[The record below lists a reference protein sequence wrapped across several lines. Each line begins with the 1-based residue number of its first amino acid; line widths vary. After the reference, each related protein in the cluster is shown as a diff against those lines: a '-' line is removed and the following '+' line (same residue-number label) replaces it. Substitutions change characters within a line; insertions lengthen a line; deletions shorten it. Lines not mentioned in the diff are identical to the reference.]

1 MPTLEAVREDL
12 DTATSALDDI
22 RAAMRDGQN
31 VDLDQFNLKVAETCK
46 AAVELPRADIPKVRE
61 QLETLLSR
69 LNETRAEI
77 EAEQEQVAAQLARAE
92 GATNRTGHAAA
103 ISVPDAGDDADAD
116 PTPEDAA

>member
-1 MPTLEAVREDL
+1 MAIVECDAH
-12 DTATSALDDI
+12 ALLVSGDI
-22 RAAMRDGQN
+22 ERPN
-31 VDLDQFNLKVAETCK
+31 VSHFIMQYDVKMDSPYPFEEVSLKFIN
-46 AAVELPRADIPKVRE
+46 DHVRE

>member
-12 DTATSALDDI
+12 DTATTTLDDI
-22 RAAMRDGQN
+22 RAAMREGQN
-31 VDLDQFNLKVAETCK
+31 VDLDTFNLKVAETCK

-77 EAEQEQVAAQLARAE
+77 EAEQEDIAAQLARAE
-92 GATNRTGHAAA
+92 GSNTRTHNAAG
-103 ISVPDAGDDADAD
+103 ISVPGPDAAQGTTPDDDA
-116 PTPEDAA
+116 